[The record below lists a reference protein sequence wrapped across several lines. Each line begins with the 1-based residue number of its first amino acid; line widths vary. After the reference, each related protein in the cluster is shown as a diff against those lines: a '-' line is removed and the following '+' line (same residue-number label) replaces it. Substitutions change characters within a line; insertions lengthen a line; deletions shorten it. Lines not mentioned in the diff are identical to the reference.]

1 MKTNS
6 QPVRISLVINTKN
19 EEKNIIDCINSAKNI
34 VDEIIVADMNSTD
47 QTKKLA
53 KSLGAKVYN
62 VKDYGYVEPARNFAL
77 QKATNEWILLLDA
90 DERLS
95 KSLAEKI
102 IQIVQENK
110 YDLVE
115 IPFKNMI
122 FKKHIKH
129 TGWWPD
135 NHIRLF
141 RKKCVKWQDTIHTL
155 PTYKGK
161 KLTLP
166 PEEKYAV
173 IHNNYLTI
181 DDFLTKL
188 IRYTNTTKNII
199 VDTKNPKT
207 DIISYYESEFFRR
220 YLDLEGYKDN
230 THGLILSKLME
241 FYKFVELAKVL
252 EINNFPKINHEE
264 FYSIFKSRSANT
276 SNPAS
281 LEIEKKYRE
290 AKADLDKI
298 QSAKFYRL
306 WQKYNQYKKLFI
318 RN

>member
-1 MKTNS
+1 MSSKHQHNK
-6 QPVRISLVINTKN
+6 ISLVINTKN
-19 EEKNIIDCINSAKNI
+19 EEKNIRDCINSAKTI
-34 VDEIIVADMNSTD
+34 VNEVIVADMQSTD
-47 QTKKLA
+47 QTKKIA

-77 QKATNEWILLLDA
+77 SKATNEWVLVLDA
-90 DERLS
+90 DERLP
-95 KSLAEKI
+95 KSLGDKI
-102 IQIVQENK
+102 TKIVQDNK

-115 IPFKNMI
+115 MPFKNMI
-122 FKKHIKH
+122 FNKHIKH

-141 RKKCVKWQDTIHTL
+141 RKNCIKWQNTIHTL
-155 PTYKGK
+155 PIYKGK

-166 PEEKYAV
+166 PDEKYAI

-181 DDFLTKL
+181 DEFLTKL

-199 VDTKNPKT
+199 VDTKTPKT

-241 FYKFVELAKVL
+241 FYKFIELAKVL
-252 EINNFPKINHEE
+252 EINNFPKINEEE
-264 FYSIFKSRSANT
+264 FYKIFKSRSSNA

-281 LEIEKKYRE
+281 LELEKKYRE

-298 QSAKFYRL
+298 QSAKFYKL
-306 WQKYNQYKKLFI
+306 WQNYNKLKKLFI
-318 RN
+318 KN

>member
-1 MKTNS
+1 MNTKTNN
-6 QPVRISLVINTKN
+6 ISLVINTKN
-19 EEKNIIDCINSAKNI
+19 EEKNIKDCINSAISI
-34 VDEIIVADMNSTD
+34 VGEIIVADMNSAD
-47 QTKKLA
+47 QTKKIA

-77 QKATNEWILLLDA
+77 SKASNEWVIVLDA
-90 DERLS
+90 DERLP
-95 KSLAEKI
+95 KSLCDKI
-102 IQIVQENK
+102 VEIVSENK

-115 IPFKNMI
+115 MPFKNMI
-122 FKKHIKH
+122 FNKHIKH

-141 RKKCVKWQDTIHTL
+141 KKNCIKWQDTIHTL
-155 PTYKGK
+155 PIYKGK

-166 PEEKYAV
+166 AEEKYAV

-181 DDFLTKL
+181 DEFLNKL

-241 FYKFVELAKVL
+241 FYKFIELAKVL
-252 EINNFPKINHEE
+252 EINNFPKINENE
-264 FYSIFKSRSANT
+264 FHKIFESRSSNSAN
-276 SNPAS
+276 PVS
-281 LEIEKKYRE
+281 LELEKKYRE
-290 AKADLDKI
+290 TKADLDKI
-298 QSAKFYRL
+298 QSGKVYKL
-306 WQKYNQYKKLFI
+306 WQNYNKLK
-318 RN
+318 RSLTHN

>member
-1 MKTNS
+1 MGPISNKNK
-6 QPVRISLVINTKN
+6 ISLVINTKN
-19 EEKNIIDCINSAKNI
+19 EEKNIKDCINSAINI
-34 VDEIIVADMNSTD
+34 VDEIIVADMNSVD
-47 QTKKLA
+47 QTKKIA
-53 KSLGAKVYN
+53 KTLGAKVYN

-77 QKATNEWILLLDA
+77 SKATNEWVLVLDA
-90 DERLS
+90 DERLP
-95 KSLAEKI
+95 KSLSDKI
-102 IQIVQENK
+102 IEIVTENK

-115 IPFKNMI
+115 MPFKNMI
-122 FKKHIKH
+122 FNKHIKH

-141 RKKCVKWQDTIHTL
+141 RKNCIKWQNTIHTL
-155 PTYKGK
+155 PIYKGK
-161 KLTLP
+161 KLILP
-166 PEEKYAV
+166 PQEKYAV

-181 DDFLTKL
+181 DEFLNKL

-199 VDTKNPKT
+199 VDTKNPKA

-241 FYKFVELAKVL
+241 FYKFIELAKVL
-252 EINNFPKINHEE
+252 EINNFPNINEDE
-264 FYSIFKSRSANT
+264 FHKIFKSRSSNSA
-276 SNPAS
+276 NPAS
-281 LEIEKKYRE
+281 LELEKKYRE

-298 QSAKFYRL
+298 QSAKFYKL
-306 WQKYNQYKKLFI
+306 WQNYNKLKKVLI

>member
-1 MKTNS
+1 MSTKTNN
-6 QPVRISLVINTKN
+6 ISLVINTKN
-19 EEKNIIDCINSAKNI
+19 EEKNIKDCINSAINI
-34 VDEIIVADMNSTD
+34 VNEIIVADMNSTD
-47 QTKKLA
+47 QTKKIA

-77 QKATNEWILLLDA
+77 SKATNEWVLVLDA
-90 DERLS
+90 DERLP
-95 KSLAEKI
+95 KSLCDKI
-102 IQIVQENK
+102 TEIVSENK

-115 IPFKNMI
+115 IPFKNII
-122 FKKHIKH
+122 FNKHIKQS
-129 TGWWPD
+129 GWWPD
-135 NHIRLF
+135 NHIRVF
-141 RKKCVKWQDTIHTL
+141 KKTCVKWQDTIHTL
-155 PTYKGK
+155 PIYKGK
-161 KLTLP
+161 KVTLP
-166 PEEKYAV
+166 SDEKYAI
-173 IHNNYLTI
+173 IHNNYLSI
-181 DDFLTKL
+181 DEFLTKL

-252 EINNFPKINHEE
+252 EINNFPKINEDD
-264 FYSIFKSRSANT
+264 FYKIFKSRSSNSA
-276 SNPAS
+276 NPAS
-281 LEIEKKYRE
+281 LELEKKYRE

-298 QSAKFYRL
+298 QSAKFYKL
-306 WQKYNQYKKLFI
+306 WQNYNKLKKVLI